1 MTDDRNVKSQKWI
14 EGMERFLQVSICFL
28 AAFWLSSCAT
38 MRAANNPE
46 ELVRAFDRAIIAIP
60 SKYLNQNDFSTSGGM
75 LWGRV
80 EDVRDEL
87 DKIPADSEIPL
98 VIYMHG
104 CAGIGMSALRD
115 IGFLARN
122 NYAVLAPDSF
132 ARKYKPKSC
141 DPWTYT
147 GGLHRG
153 VLGFR
158 LAEARYAHEVAKNLP
173 WVDKRN
179 ISMMGFSE
187 GGITTAK
194 YPHGG
199 LAGRIILGWT
209 CTSGWPEYSGISGP
223 RHEPILAVVAS
234 NDPWFTSPW
243 TSGHCRSSLFFRR
256 NLESIVVDVNFH
268 AVQTL
273 PEVQKKILQFLEV
286 NKRPK
291 SREFK
296 SHQDQA
302 ISSKLMR

>member
-1 MTDDRNVKSQKWI
+1 MLGYLNPIEKGSSRKMTDDRNVKPQKWI
-14 EGMERFLQVSICFL
+14 EGMVRFLQVSICFL

-46 ELVRAFDRAIIAIP
+46 ELVRTFDRAIIAIP
-60 SKYLNQNDFSTSGGM
+60 SKYLNPDDFSTSWCM
-75 LWGRV
+75 WGLV
-80 EDVRDEL
+80 ENVRDEL

-104 CAGIGMSALRD
+104 CAGMGISGRRD
-115 IGFLARN
+115 IEFLARN

-141 DPWTYT
+141 DPRTYT

-158 LAEARYAHEVAKNLP
+158 LAEARYAHEVARNLP

-179 ISMMGFSE
+179 IFMMGFSQ

-209 CTSGWPEYSGISGP
+209 CNTGWPEYNGISGP
-223 RHEPILAVVAS
+223 RDEPILAVVAS
-234 NDPWFTSPW
+234 NDPWFANPW
-243 TSGHCRSSLFFRR
+243 NLGHCGSSMLFRR
-256 NLESIVVDVNFH
+256 NAESVVVDVNFH
-268 AVQTL
+268 HIQSL
-273 PEVQKKILQFLEV
+273 PEVQEKILQFLEV
-286 NKRPK
+286 NRRP
-291 SREFK
+291 
-296 SHQDQA
+296 
-302 ISSKLMR
+302 